1 MSDPERREPSPAA
14 APHADTG
21 ALRETVLGELRG
33 VLDAADDA
41 AVAALADVLRE
52 ARRVFV
58 TGEGRSGFMA
68 KAFAMRLMHLGLTV
82 HVIGETTAPAVTAD
96 DTVVAVSGSGTT
108 AGTVRVAE
116 QAAAVGA
123 DVHAVTTAPDSPLG
137 RAAAATLHLPAAT
150 KHRRSGEKA
159 SVQPLSSLFDQATHL
174 VLDVVALRLARLL
187 EVGHDS
193 ARAAHANTE

>member
-1 MSDPERREPSPAA
+1 MTEQPPRPSQRTASGDA
-14 APHADTG
+14 TR
-21 ALRETVLGELRG
+21 ALKETVTGELRG
-33 VLDAADDA
+33 VLAEVDDT
-41 AVAALADVLRE
+41 AVALFADVLRQ

-82 HVIGETTAPAVTAD
+82 HVVGETTTPAVTAD
-96 DTVVAVSGSGTT
+96 DTLVAVSGSGTT

-116 QAAAVGA
+116 QAAASGA
-123 DVHAVTTAPDSPLG
+123 EVHAVTTAPDSPLG
-137 RAAAATLHLPAAT
+137 RASSGVLHLPAAT
-150 KHRRSGEKA
+150 KHRRTGETA